1 MDMNV
6 VVTGGAGFVG
16 RHVVHQLIAR
26 GDQVVVYDNL
36 MGGDARYVP
45 TDKLVIGDVGD
56 VKKLA
61 KVLVNAD
68 AVIHLA
74 ARVSVTESMV
84 DPAAYYATNVV
95 ALKTLLDA
103 VVAANVPRFVFASS
117 AAVYA
122 GGQTLTETSPVAP
135 VNVYGATKVA
145 GEAMVNAYAQA
156 YDLTTVVLRFF
167 NVAGATRDMGGDR
180 NSHLIVNAV
189 RAAVDGDELH
199 VYGDAVRDYVHVV
212 DVAGACVQALTAMK
226 SMTLNVAGGQGYTT
240 REVVDAVVNVTGQQI
255 RVVNLPARAGE
266 PQCLTADVTLA
277 QAVLRWTPVCS
288 DLWTIVRDVWRW
300 S

>member
-1 MDMNV
+1 MNV

-36 MGGDARYVP
+36 MGGDVRYVP
-45 TDKLVIGDVGD
+45 KDKLVIGDVGD

-74 ARVSVTESMV
+74 ARVSVTESMT
-84 DPAAYYATNVV
+84 DPAAYYETNVV

-122 GGQTLTETSPVAP
+122 GGQVLTETSPVAP

-156 YDLTTVVLRFF
+156 YDLTAVVLRFF
-167 NVAGATRDMGGDR
+167 NVAGATRDVGGDR
-180 NSHLIVNAV
+180 NFHLIVNAV

-212 DVAGACVQALTAMK
+212 DVAVACVQALTATK
-226 SMTLNVAGGQGYTT
+226 SMTLNIAGGQGYTT
-240 REVVDAVVNVTGQQI
+240 REVLDAVVNVTGQQ
-255 RVVNLPARAGE
+255 VHTVNLPARAGE
-266 PQCLTADVTLA
+266 PQYLTADVALA
-277 QAVLRWTPVCS
+277 QTLLRWTPVCS

>member
-122 GGQTLTETSPVAP
+122 GGQALTETSLVAP

-156 YDLTTVVLRFF
+156 YGLTTVVLRFF
-167 NVAGATRDMGGDR
+167 NVAGATRDAGGDR

-212 DVAGACVQALTAMK
+212 DVAGACVQALTVTK
-226 SMTLNVAGGQGYTT
+226 SMTLNIASGQGYTT
-240 REVVDAVVNVTGQQI
+240 REVLDAVVNVTGQQ
-255 RVVNLPARAGE
+255 VHTVNLPARAGE
-266 PQCLTADVTLA
+266 PQCLTADVALA
-277 QAVLRWTPVCS
+277 QAVLQWTPACS
-288 DLWTIVRDVWRW
+288 DLRVIVRDVWRW

>member
-1 MDMNV
+1 MNV

-36 MGGDARYVP
+36 MGGDARYVS

-84 DPAAYYATNVV
+84 DPAVYYVTNVV

-135 VNVYGATKVA
+135 VNVYGATKAA

-156 YDLTTVVLRFF
+156 YNLTTVVLRFF

-212 DVAGACVQALTAMK
+212 DVACACVQALTAMT
-226 SMTLNVAGGQGYTT
+226 SMTLNIAGGQGYTT
-240 REVVDAVVNVTGQQI
+240 REVLDVVVNVTGQQI
-255 RVVNLPARAGE
+255 HVVNQPARAGE